1 MSSETFFFC
10 IRERLLNELD
20 TLFSTL
26 ICLITWINWLLKI
39 VKFKYLSGIPQKYWT
54 MSQIMLK
61 IIALYTPPSA
71 TWLPTQYWFPFISK
85 TETIFIAKIKSC
97 LSYENALPASSR
109 MKQRYK
115 KVGEGVG
122 KAYVK
127 KLNILLQED
136 VHWNKAFVAKQYRT
150 KHNRW
155 MPQYHGSC
163 PELNGPCL
171 WFSLGK
177 PWVVASHV
185 PLDLFLHIL
194 PQLKPFLLSQWL
206 RLYCEWGRR
215 MRQVRV

>member
-1 MSSETFFFC
+1 MSLILF
-10 IRERLLNELD
+10 
-20 TLFSTL
+20 FSTL
-26 ICLITWINWLLKI
+26 ICLITWINWLLEI
-39 VKFKYLSGIPQKYWT
+39 VKFKHLSEIPYKYWT

-61 IIALYTPPSA
+61 ITASYTPPSA
-71 TWLPTQYWFPFISK
+71 MWLPTQYWFPFISK

-97 LSYENALPASSR
+97 VSYENALPASSR

-115 KVGEGVG
+115 KMREGVE

-127 KLNILLQED
+127 KLNMLLWED
-136 VHWNKAFVAKQYRT
+136 IYWNKTFVAKQYRT

-155 MPQYHGSC
+155 MLQYYWSC

-171 WFSLGK
+171 WFGLGK
-177 PWVVASHV
+177 LWVMASHV

-206 RLYCEWGRR
+206 GLYCEQGRR
-215 MRQVRV
+215 MRQVRG